1 MRFGVDTI
9 RHRCHAWLSSPNTAM
24 QLITYKGV
32 ATYRGIEAGWVAVGG
47 PRNKQETA
55 RLLQLVNRIRPDYIN
70 GVKILPM
77 GY

>member
-1 MRFGVDTI
+1 MRLVVD
-9 RHRCHAWLSSPNTAM
+9 RLSHCGNDWLSSPNTAM

-70 GVKILPM
+70 SVKILPM

>member
-1 MRFGVDTI
+1 MRFVVDRLDRI
-9 RHRCHAWLSSPNTAM
+9 GNDGLSSHNTAM
-24 QLITYKGV
+24 QIITYKGV
-32 ATYRGIEAGWVAVGG
+32 ATYRGIQAGWVAVGG

>member
-1 MRFGVDTI
+1 
-9 RHRCHAWLSSPNTAM
+9 M

-32 ATYRGIEAGWVAVGG
+32 ATYRGIKAGWVAVGG
-47 PRNKQETA
+47 LRNKQETA

-70 GVKILPM
+70 SVKILPM

>member
-1 MRFGVDTI
+1 
-9 RHRCHAWLSSPNTAM
+9 M

-32 ATYRGIEAGWVAVGG
+32 ATYRGIQAGWVAVGG
-47 PRNKQETA
+47 PRNKQATD

-70 GVKILPM
+70 SVKILPM

>member
-1 MRFGVDTI
+1 MLSHCGNDG
-9 RHRCHAWLSSPNTAM
+9 LSSHKPAM

-47 PRNKQETA
+47 PRNKQDTE
-55 RLLQLVNRIRPDYIN
+55 RLLSLVNRIRPDYISR
-70 GVKILPM
+70 VKILPT

>member
-1 MRFGVDTI
+1 MRSGVDSRQRI
-9 RHRCHAWLSSPNTAM
+9 GHAWLSSHKPAM

-47 PRNKQETA
+47 PRNKQDTE
-55 RLLQLVNRIRPDYIN
+55 RLLSLVNRIRPDYIN

>member
-1 MRFGVDTI
+1 MRLVVDRLDRI
-9 RHRCHAWLSSPNTAM
+9 GNDGLSPHNPAM

-47 PRNKQETA
+47 PRNKQETD
-55 RLLQLVNRIRPDYIN
+55 RLLQLVNRIRPDYISR
-70 GVKILPM
+70 VKILPT